1 MLPDAKTYLSQEQLT
16 ELRTIHATRSLGSVA
31 WTWGWIVGCFALYVY
46 EPSLLTFAV
55 AWVIMSGRHLGLA
68 ILMHEGAHGLLLR
81 NKPWNDRI
89 GQWLTAYPT
98 MTDMLLYR
106 RAHFQHH
113 RHTWSKEDP
122 DRHLAEA
129 LPVTPASFRRKMI
142 RDLSGQTALKR
153 YRILTRFAAGLNP
166 RKSGLEGKS
175 LWTVLRTFASSQR
188 GFLITN
194 AILLGALTLAGRP
207 DAYLLIWWL
216 PALTGY
222 SVVLR
227 IRSIAEHSC
236 VTDRTDPLRQTRTT
250 LAPAWLR
257 FLIAPHNVNYHL
269 EHHLFMTVP
278 HSNLQKA
285 HRWLREAGA
294 LEGAEIAPSYRH
306 VLKLAMSG
314 QRRPALES
322 DVQQAA
328 TT

>member
-1 MLPDAKTYLSQEQLT
+1 MLADSKTYLSSEQLT
-16 ELRTIHATRSLGSVA
+16 ELRRINPLRSLGSVL
-31 WTWGWIVGCFALYVY
+31 WTWAWIVGCFALYIHN
-46 EPSLLTFAV
+46 PSVLTFV
-55 AWVIMSGRHLGLA
+55 AAWLIMSGRHLALA

-81 NKPWNDRI
+81 NKTWNDGI

-113 RHTWSKEDP
+113 RHTWTERDP

-129 LPVTPASFRRKMI
+129 LPVTPTSFGRKMI
-142 RDLSGQTALKR
+142 RDLSGQTAFKR
-153 YRILTRFAAGLNP
+153 YRILTRYGSGLDP
-166 RKSGLEGKS
+166 RKKGLEGKS
-175 LWTVLRTFASSQR
+175 LWTVLRTFASRQR

-194 AILLGALTLAGRP
+194 AILFSALTLTGHP
-207 DAYLLIWWL
+207 ETYLLIWWL

-227 IRSIAEHSC
+227 IRSIAEHAC
-236 VTDRTDPLRQTRTT
+236 VSDASDPLRQTRTT

-285 HRWLREAGA
+285 HRWLREAGV
-294 LEGAEIAPSYRH
+294 LQHAEVAPGYRH
-306 VLKLAMSG
+306 VLKLAMG
-314 QRRPALES
+314 AR
-322 DVQQAA
+322 
-328 TT
+328 